1 MCYRRCFERNDCTCH
16 PRSSESHYCTCYPRC
31 FKRCCCMCHRKG
43 FKWCCSTCYPRCFQ
57 GCCCTCYG
65 RCSERCWCMCYS
77 RCCQRCSCICRAT
90 IRLGFIPVAGA
101 SQETQKKSYKLRSSG
116 SPERKKKR
124 PSEAEHK
131 WVSYSVTNAPQVQQG
146 YPWNGFPKPDI
157 PRPLRRKIPVLL
169 PPHSRGVL
177 PQPPKQWFHI
187 TVHNCGLEKETAP

>member
-1 MCYRRCFERNDCTCH
+1 MKETTAHATQD
-16 PRSSESHYCTCYPRC
+16 PL
-31 FKRCCCMCHRKG
+31 
-43 FKWCCSTCYPRCFQ
+43 
-57 GCCCTCYG
+57 
-65 RCSERCWCMCYS
+65 
-77 RCCQRCSCICRAT
+77 RAT
-90 IRLGFIPVAGA
+90 IAHATRGA
-101 SQETQKKSYKLRSSG
+101 SRGAAARAIRKVLSGAAAPATQGASRGAAAPATEGALKGVGACAIRDAAKGAPAYAVPQPGWALSQLQVLPKKRKEKSYKLRSSG